1 MRTHR
6 RVAVIGGMVCSVML
20 FTGTA
25 TGAEAASSSSLAGES
40 QLSGPSVAIS
50 VAIPPGWHQLV
61 DQRHPQMLQMVYPET
76 CTQGLQCA
84 TALARLL
91 SGQAASAQT
100 AASTAKQSIT
110 SLPGI
115 QGAGL
120 TSEGPAQIA
129 GHTGYQLRFVY
140 SHAETKYQAALAT
153 VETGPAA
160 AGMVPISLI
169 FVSVSDRPE
178 APPVSVVDQIIGSA
192 QVAQQK

>member
-1 MRTHR
+1 
-6 RVAVIGGMVCSVML
+6 
-20 FTGTA
+20 
-25 TGAEAASSSSLAGES
+25 
-40 QLSGPSVAIS
+40 
-50 VAIPPGWHQLV
+50 
-61 DQRHPQMLQMVYPET
+61 MLQMVYPET

-91 SGQAASAQT
+91 GGQAASAQT

-115 QGAGL
+115 QGASV